1 MLQALPEGGAG
12 WTTHQA
18 LLARG
23 QGGLKPASGKHIEVR
38 RRCRGLGHRTGWT
51 GMEDKAI
58 VREGFNA
65 IAASYLAT
73 RSEDSEDVRLLQE
86 LVERLPKGAQVLDAG
101 CGAGVPVTRYLSG
114 YFDVTGCG

>member
-1 MLQALPEGGAG
+1 
-12 WTTHQA
+12 
-18 LLARG
+18 
-23 QGGLKPASGKHIEVR
+23 
-38 RRCRGLGHRTGWT
+38 
-51 GMEDKAI
+51 MEDKAI

-101 CGAGVPVTRYLSG
+101 CGAGVPLTRY
-114 YFDVTGCG
+114 